1 MTGTAPEALSTI
13 EKPNW
18 FLALVYGVSVLFYA
32 GSLVVVTTIIILSWR
47 ITFDLLLIVVG
58 ALIPITLF
66 VALLPRGIG
75 EIGLGILIASVI
87 CNILRKL
94 FPKEDETNQE
104 AYVIE

>member
-1 MTGTAPEALSTI
+1 MAGSTPEALVTV
-13 EKPNW
+13 EEPNW
-18 FLALVYGVSVLFYA
+18 FLAPVYGISVLFYA
-32 GSLVVVTTIIILSWR
+32 GSLVVVTTIIVLSWR

-94 FPKEDETNQE
+94 FQEEDETNQE